1 MAVQRST
8 RSNIRDTSEPVDPL
22 LERALTTLAQRGAEP
37 DGTGAYTDADL
48 IAALRDRGWGIDEWS
63 QTGSIEV
70 RVIDLSDPSSH
81 VVIESDGTR
90 PLLLEVLRR
99 SMSWLTADED
109 ECGFDAE
116 TRSLLGLSSDEFRH
130 QWHNGCLDYDDPIV
144 EHLGVTL
151 LRGR

>member
-1 MAVQRST
+1 MAIQRST
-8 RSNIRDTSEPVDPL
+8 RSNIRDTSESVDPL
-22 LERALTTLAQRGAEP
+22 LERALTTLAQRGVEP
-37 DGTGAYTDADL
+37 DRTGAYTDADL
-48 IAALRDRGWGIDEWS
+48 IAALRDRGWGIEEWS
-63 QTGSIEV
+63 EAGNFGV

-81 VVIESDGTR
+81 VVIESDGTG
-90 PLLLEVLRR
+90 PLLLEALRR

-109 ECGFDAE
+109 ERGFDSE

-130 QWHNGCLDYDDPIV
+130 QWHDGRLDFDDPIV